1 MKRLIAL
8 ALGTTALAAPA
19 SAQFVEEARLGVM
32 QHNICVIDCKNADKE
47 DGVNVEGE
55 LVFASPGIFDIILSP
70 RPFVV
75 GSVNT
80 AGNTSFAGGGLM
92 WNFKFADGWAI
103 EPSLGY
109 VIHDGELESPY
120 PQGDP
125 RSEAFAQEHVFLG
138 SRDLFRTGLALNRDF
153 GENWGGQLI
162 FEHLSH
168 GQILGNGRNQG
179 MDSAGVRVYYRFG
192 G

>member
-1 MKRLIAL
+1 MRAL
-8 ALGTTALAAPA
+8 SLALAATIIPGVA
-19 SAQFVEEARLGVM
+19 HADLIEEARAGVLA
-32 QHNICVIDCKNADKE
+32 HNICVTDCKNADKE

-70 RPFVV
+70 RPYVV

-92 WNFKFADGWAI
+92 WTFEFADGWAI

-125 RSEAFAQEHVFLG
+125 RSEAFAEDHVFLG
-138 SRDLFRTGLALNRDF
+138 SRDLFRTGLALNKDF
-153 GENWGGQLI
+153 GENWGGQLL

-168 GQILGNGRNQG
+168 GQILGEGRNQG
-179 MDSAGVRVYYRFG
+179 MDSAGVRIYYRFG